1 MHFVS
6 SGIMGKGDE
15 TRERIISEAARQGS
29 VRGVAAVSLGDVA
42 EAVGVSK
49 SAVFKHFQSKDALQM
64 AVLESVVDRFAE
76 RVWKPAEPLPPGR
89 ARLDAIFERWLDW
102 VDGEST
108 NTAGCG
114 LMTAQI
120 EFDDQPGPFREYLKG
135 QQIRWHRTLSHEFA
149 ALIDPPLPREE
160 ADLAAFEMK
169 SVALGY
175 NHSKRL
181 LDDEAARAVARRSY
195 EALVARTAATV

>member
-1 MHFVS
+1 
-6 SGIMGKGDE
+6 MGKGED
-15 TRERIISEAARQGS
+15 TRERIVSEAARQSS

-42 EAVGVSK
+42 DAVGLSK

-64 AVLESVVDRFAE
+64 AVLESIIGRFAE

-89 ARLDAIFERWLDW
+89 ARLDTVFERWLDW
-102 VDGEST
+102 VDGENT

-114 LMTAQI
+114 LMQAQI
-120 EFDDQPGPFREYLKG
+120 EFDDQPGPFRDYLKS
-135 QQIRWHRTLSHEFA
+135 QQVRWHRTLAHEFA
-149 ALIDPPLPREE
+149 ALRDPPLPRDE

-169 SVALGY
+169 SVLLGY

-181 LDDEAARAVARRSY
+181 LDDQAARAVARRSY
-195 EALVARTAATV
+195 AALLARTAAAPATV

>member
-1 MHFVS
+1 
-6 SGIMGKGDE
+6 MGKGED
-15 TRERIISEAARQGS
+15 TRERIVTEASRQGS
-29 VRGVAAVSLGDVA
+29 VRGVAAVSLADVA
-42 EAVGVSK
+42 DAVGLSK

-64 AVLESVVDRFAE
+64 AVLESIVARFAE

-89 ARLDAIFERWLDW
+89 ARLDVIFERWLDW

-120 EFDDQPGPFREYLKG
+120 EFDDQPGPFRDYLKG
-135 QQIRWHRTLSHEFA
+135 QQVRWHKTLAHEFA
-149 ALIDPPLPREE
+149 ALRDPPLPKEE

-169 SVALGY
+169 SLALGY
-175 NHSKRL
+175 NHSRRL
-181 LDDEAARAVARRSY
+181 LDDETARRVARRSFD
-195 EALVARTAATV
+195 ALVQRAAATA

>member
-1 MHFVS
+1 
-6 SGIMGKGDE
+6 MGKGEE
-15 TRERIISEAARQGS
+15 TRERIVSEASRQGS
-29 VRGVAAVSLGDVA
+29 VRGVAAVSLADVA
-42 EAVGVSK
+42 DAVGLSK

-64 AVLESVVDRFAE
+64 AVLESIVARFSE
-76 RVWKPAEPLPPGR
+76 SVWQPAEALPPGR
-89 ARLDAIFERWLDW
+89 PRLESIFERWLDW

-120 EFDDQPGPFREYLKG
+120 EFDDQPGPFRDYLKG
-135 QQIRWHRTLSHEFA
+135 QQVRWHRTLSHEFA
-149 ALIDPPLPREE
+149 ALRDPPLAREE

-175 NHSKRL
+175 NHSRRL
-181 LDDEAARAVARRSY
+181 LDDETARRVARRSF
-195 EALVARTAATV
+195 EALVERTAGAA

>member
-1 MHFVS
+1 
-6 SGIMGKGDE
+6 MGKGE
-15 TRERIISEAARQGS
+15 ESRERIVAEAARQSS
-29 VRGVAAVSLGDVA
+29 VRGVSAVSLADVA
-42 EAVGVSK
+42 DAVGLSK

-64 AVLESVVDRFAE
+64 AVLEAIVARFAE
-76 RVWKPAEPLPPGR
+76 QVWTPAEALASGR
-89 ARLDAIFERWLDW
+89 ARLDVIFERWLDW

-120 EFDDQPGPFREYLKG
+120 EFDDQPGPFRDYLKG
-135 QQIRWHRTLSHEFA
+135 QQVRWHRTLAHEFA
-149 ALIDPPLPREE
+149 ALRDPPLPREE

-169 SVALGY
+169 SLALGY

-181 LDDEAARAVARRSY
+181 LDEETARAIACRSFQ
-195 EALVARTAATV
+195 ALVARTAATV

>member
-1 MHFVS
+1 
-6 SGIMGKGDE
+6 MGKGE
-15 TRERIISEAARQGS
+15 ESRERIVAEAARQSS
-29 VRGVAAVSLGDVA
+29 VRGVSAVSLADVA
-42 EAVGVSK
+42 DSVGLSK

-64 AVLESVVDRFAE
+64 AVLEAIVARFSE
-76 RVWKPAEPLPPGR
+76 RVWKPAETLPPGR
-89 ARLDAIFERWLDW
+89 ARLDVIFERWLDW

-120 EFDDQPGPFREYLKG
+120 EFDDQPGPFRDYLKG
-135 QQIRWHRTLSHEFA
+135 QQVRWHRTLAHEFA
-149 ALIDPPLPREE
+149 ALRDPPLPREDS
-160 ADLAAFEMK
+160 DLAAFEMK

-181 LDDEAARAVARRSY
+181 LDDETARAIARRSY
-195 EALVARTAATV
+195 QALVARTAATV